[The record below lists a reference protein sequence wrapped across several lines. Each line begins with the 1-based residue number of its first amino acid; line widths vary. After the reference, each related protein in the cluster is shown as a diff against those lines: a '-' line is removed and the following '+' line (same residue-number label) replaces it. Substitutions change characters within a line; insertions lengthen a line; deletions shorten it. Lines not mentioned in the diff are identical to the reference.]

1 VTGLLAASVQAETTV
16 ADAGSPGILGF
27 VATFV
32 LALAVI
38 GLMLSLTRHLRRVAA
53 SPEPPEP
60 DDGTLDDGTLDDG
73 TAGDAGPGAAPADA
87 TVDDAGPDD
96 RARRA
101 PERGAPDVPGG
112 PS

>member
-1 VTGLLAASVQAETTV
+1 MTGLLAASVQAETTV

-60 DDGTLDDGTLDDG
+60 DDGTLDDGA
-73 TAGDAGPGAAPADA
+73 AGDAGPGAAPADA

-101 PERGAPDVPGG
+101 PERGAPDDPGG

>member
-60 DDGTLDDGTLDDG
+60 DDGTLDDGA
-73 TAGDAGPGAAPADA
+73 AGDAGPGAAPADA

-101 PERGAPDVPGG
+101 PERGAPDDPGG

>member
-60 DDGTLDDGTLDDG
+60 DDGTLDDGA
-73 TAGDAGPGAAPADA
+73 AGDAGPGAAPADA

>member
-1 VTGLLAASVQAETTV
+1 MTGLLAASVQAETTV

-60 DDGTLDDGTLDDG
+60 DDGTLDDGA
-73 TAGDAGPGAAPADA
+73 AGDAGPGAAPADA